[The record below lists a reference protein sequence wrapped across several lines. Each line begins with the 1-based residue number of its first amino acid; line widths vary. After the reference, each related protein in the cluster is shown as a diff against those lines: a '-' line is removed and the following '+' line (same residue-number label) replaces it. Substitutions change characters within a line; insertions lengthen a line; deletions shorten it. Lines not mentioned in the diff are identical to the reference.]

1 MKIFLLILII
11 IFIYIKNQVPIGYSL
26 NSCGKD
32 SLKYD
37 IPKDKSDC
45 SVKENDKFKCCLIK
59 SVSKNF
65 AYCSYVPGKVDKE
78 VIEDFKETLEI
89 NDLEIEC
96 NKQNYLKFQYFIWSL
111 ILIMLF
117 K

>member
-26 NSCGKD
+26 NSCGNDNLGYK
-32 SLKYD
+32 

-45 SVKENDKFKCCLIK
+45 SVKEGDKYKCCYIK
-59 SVSKNF
+59 SVSENF

-78 VIEDFKETLEI
+78 VIEDFKLTLEI
-89 NDLEIEC
+89 NDLEIDC
-96 NKQNYLKFQYFIWSL
+96 NNHFYLKFQNLILSL
-111 ILIMLF
+111 ILIILI
-117 K
+117 